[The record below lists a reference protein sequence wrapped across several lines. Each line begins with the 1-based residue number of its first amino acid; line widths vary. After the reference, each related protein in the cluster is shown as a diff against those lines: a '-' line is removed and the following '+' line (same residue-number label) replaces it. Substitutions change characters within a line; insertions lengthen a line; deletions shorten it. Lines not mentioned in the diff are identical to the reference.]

1 MSIEDENKGE
11 IVIPTVSLEEELKQS
26 YLDYAMSVIVSR
38 ALPDV
43 RDGLKPVHR
52 RILYGMREVGCD
64 YNKPFKKSAR
74 IVGDVMGKYH
84 PHGDAAIYDSMV
96 RMAQDFSMRDTLVD
110 GQGNFGSIDGD
121 SAAAMRYTEA
131 RLSKL
136 ASTMLDDIDKDTVEF
151 QPNYDESLSEP
162 ALLPAKFPNILV
174 NGSGGIAVGMAT
186 NIPSHNLADTID
198 ACIAYIDNPSITIE
212 ELIGIVKGPDFPTG
226 GTILGR
232 GGIVSSYKTG
242 RGSIIIRSK
251 SHIEELKKDR
261 QAIVITE
268 IPYQV
273 NKSKLI
279 ERIAEIVND
288 KTIEGVSDLRDESNR
303 EGIRIVIEL
312 KKDVIP
318 DVILNQLYKY
328 TQVQTS
334 FGVNM
339 LALINGRPKLMNL
352 QDIIGYFVTF
362 RKDVVVRRTRFEL
375 RKSRNQAHVLIGLAV
390 AVTNIDRVINLIKSS
405 SDTASAKR
413 NLMEERWHVEDVEAL
428 IRLVDDGGNIVE
440 NGTCRLTEVQAQA
453 ILDLKLQ
460 RLTGLE
466 RDKIAEELGALTDK
480 IRDLL
485 NTLGS
490 KERIFSIV
498 KDELIAVKNEFGT
511 ARRTDITD
519 ADGDIDIEDLIQKEP
534 MVVTVSNTGY
544 IKRVPLASFR
554 TQKRGGKGKTGMTT
568 KEEDFVHDLFVADTH
583 TPVLFFST
591 NGIAYEMKVY
601 KLPLATPQAK
611 GRALVNLLPIEA
623 GESVATV
630 LPLPGDKSLWEDL
643 DVVFATSHGTIRR
656 NKLSDF
662 LNIRASGKIAMKLD
676 EGEKLIA
683 VEACNADSDILIS
696 TKMGKCVKFSV
707 EHLRVFASRAS
718 TGVRAIKLLGDD
730 EVISMAI
737 LKQSNRSPEDRDSYI
752 RYVNSIRRNKD
763 ELDIDIETNV
773 EKPDFYE
780 EMKANDQL
788 LLTVTEKGYG
798 KRTSVYEY
806 RTTSRGAQG
815 VKNIEMNSKNGK
827 VVAVFP
833 VQDEDEVML
842 VTNNGKLIRCPVD
855 GIRITSR
862 AAQGVIIFRLEKG
875 EKVVSAVRLHDPE
888 LDSVVETV
896 NVGKETKVD

>member
-1 MSIEDENKGE
+1 MSIEDENNGSM
-11 IVIPTVSLEEELKQS
+11 IPTVSLEDELRQS
-26 YLDYAMSVIVSR
+26 YLDYAMSVIVAR

-96 RMAQDFSMRDTLVD
+96 RMAQEFSMRDILVD

-136 ASTMLDDIDKDTVEF
+136 ASTMLEDIDKETVEF
-151 QPNYDESLSEP
+151 QPNYDESLTEP
-162 ALLPAKFPNILV
+162 VLLPARFPNLLV

-186 NIPSHNLADTID
+186 NIPSHNLADSID
-198 ACIAYIDNPSITIE
+198 ACVAYIDNPEVTVE
-212 ELIGIVKGPDFPTG
+212 TLIGIIKGPDFPTG

-232 GGIVSSYKTG
+232 AGIITAYKTG
-242 RGSIIIRSK
+242 RGSLIIRSK
-251 SHIEELKKDR
+251 SHVEEIKKDR

-288 KTIEGVSDLRDESNR
+288 KTLEGISDLRDESNR

-339 LALINGRPKLMNL
+339 LALINGRPKLMGL
-352 QDIIGYFVTF
+352 KEIISHFVTF
-362 RKDVVVRRTRFEL
+362 RKEIVVRRTRFEL
-375 RKSRNQAHVLIGLAV
+375 KKSRNQAHILIGLAV
-390 AVTNIDRVINLIKSS
+390 AVTNIDKVIALIKTSK
-405 SDTASAKR
+405 DTISAKQS
-413 NLMEERWHVEDVEAL
+413 LMDTYWHVEDVEPL
-428 IRLVDDGGNIVE
+428 IRLVDDGGNVVE
-440 NGTCRLTEVQAQA
+440 SGTCKLTEVQAQA

-466 RDKIAEELGALTDK
+466 RDKIAEELGVLTDK
-480 IRDLL
+480 IKDLL
-485 NTLGS
+485 NILGS
-490 KERIFSIV
+490 KERIFEIV
-498 KDELIAVKNEFGT
+498 KNELLAIKEEFGT
-511 ARRTDITD
+511 ARKTDIID
-519 ADGDIDIEDLIQKEP
+519 ADGEIDIEDLIQKED

-544 IKRVPLASFR
+544 IKRVPLDNYR
-554 TQKRGGKGKTGMTT
+554 TQKRGGRGKTGMTT
-568 KEEDFVHDLFVADTH
+568 KDEDFVHDLFVASTH

-591 NGIAYEMKVY
+591 KGIAYQMKVY
-601 KLPLATPQAK
+601 KLPLGTPQSK
-611 GRALVNLLPIEA
+611 GRALVNLLPLGS
-623 GESVATV
+623 GESISTV
-630 LPLPGDKSLWEDL
+630 LSLPEDSSMWDDL
-643 DVVFATSHGTIRR
+643 DIVFATSKGMVRR

-662 LNIRASGKIAMKLD
+662 VNIRSSGKIAISLD
-676 EGEKLIA
+676 DNEKLIA
-683 VEACNADSDILIS
+683 VEACSADNDILIS
-696 TKMGKCVKFSV
+696 SKMGKCVKFSLDQ
-707 EHLRVFASRAS
+707 LRVFSSHKS
-718 TGVRAIKLLGDD
+718 TGVRAIKLVGDD

-737 LKQSNRSPEDRDSYI
+737 LKSSNRSLEDREAYI
-752 RYVNSIRRNKD
+752 RYLNSSRRGKD
-763 ELDIDIETNV
+763 ELDISIETTM
-773 EKPDFYE
+773 EKPEFFD
-780 EMKANDQL
+780 EMKQDDQM
-788 LLTVTEKGYG
+788 LLTVTERGYG

-806 RTTSRGAQG
+806 RTTNRGVQG
-815 VKNIEMNSKNGK
+815 VKNIDMSSKNGK

-833 VQDEDEVML
+833 VLDEDEIML
-842 VTNNGKLIRCPVD
+842 VTNAGKLIRCPVD
-855 GIRITSR
+855 GIRVTGRS
-862 AAQGVIIFRLEKG
+862 AQGVIIFRLEKG
-875 EKVVSAVRLHDPE
+875 EKVVSAVRLHDPDISKNIILE
-888 LDSVVETV
+888 SSDTV
-896 NVGKETKVD
+896 TDNG

>member
-1 MSIEDENKGE
+1 MSIEGENKGE
-11 IVIPTVSLEEELKQS
+11 VIIPTVSLEEELKQS

-96 RMAQDFSMRDTLVD
+96 RMAQDFSMRDVLVD

-151 QPNYDESLSEP
+151 QPNYDESLAEP
-162 ALLPAKFPNILV
+162 TLLPSRFPNILV

-186 NIPSHNLADTID
+186 NIPSHNLSDTID
-198 ACIAYIDNPSITIE
+198 ACIAYIDNQNITIE

-232 GGIVSSYKTG
+232 GGIISSYKTG

-251 SHIEELKKDR
+251 SHVEELKKDR

-288 KTIEGVSDLRDESNR
+288 KTIEGISDLRDESNR

-352 QDIIGYFVTF
+352 HDIVGYFVNF

-375 RKSRNQAHVLIGLAV
+375 KKSRNQAHVLIGLAV
-390 AVTNIDRVINLIKSS
+390 AVTNIDKVINLIKSS

-466 RDKIAEELGALTDK
+466 RDKIAEELGLLTDK

-498 KDELIAVKNEFGT
+498 KEELIAVKNEFGT

-601 KLPLATPQAK
+601 KLPLATPQSK

-630 LPLPGDKSLWEDL
+630 LPLPGDKTLWEDL
-643 DVVFATSHGTIRR
+643 DVVFATSNGTVRR

-707 EHLRVFASRAS
+707 EQLRVFASRAS

-737 LKQSNRSPEDRDSYI
+737 LKPSNRSPEDRDSYI
-752 RYVNSIRRNKD
+752 RYVNSIRRTKD

-780 EMKANDQL
+780 EMKVDDQL

-888 LDSVVETV
+888 LDNVVET
-896 NVGKETKVD
+896 ETKVD